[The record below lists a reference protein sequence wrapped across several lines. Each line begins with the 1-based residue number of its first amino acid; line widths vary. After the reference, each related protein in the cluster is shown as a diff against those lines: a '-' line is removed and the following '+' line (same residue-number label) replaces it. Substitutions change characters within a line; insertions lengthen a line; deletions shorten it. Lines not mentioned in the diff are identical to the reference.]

1 MGEWSWNEVGQPSSS
16 PITHCPL
23 IERMKFFHWRAG
35 CSFHF
40 IPLHSTKEKK
50 NKFIFSLLSFRFT
63 CGMKWKELKDYYNSK
78 LIEQLA
84 DNIKTKFI
92 WFLWRKQVVKLSGW
106 PFNSLLFFNFLFE
119 NGKVDWKEERVD
131 GLGRSSQRQRNQH
144 FIQSIKEK

>member
-1 MGEWSWNEVGQPSSS
+1 MNEKKNCWLISFLFFCWVWFELDCWLIEEESYGWGRPAARNSNSNKQTQPSLLIEEKNSLLPFVGWFIKEKLMDEWSWNEVGQPSSS

-63 CGMKWKELKDYYNSK
+63 CGMN
-78 LIEQLA
+78 
-84 DNIKTKFI
+84 
-92 WFLWRKQVVKLSGW
+92 
-106 PFNSLLFFNFLFE
+106 
-119 NGKVDWKEERVD
+119 ER
-131 GLGRSSQRQRNQH
+131 N
-144 FIQSIKEK
+144 